1 MNEAYELRQLKA
13 VSVKCTAILNRNLHL
28 IKNKQPRR
36 KRYFNTCRGLNTK
49 DMAKIEQIT
58 QLDGILLTDNAI
70 RWLSALQDGNNSMII
85 NYRDLLG
92 DIIAYFGRSINVGKS
107 NDMDDIDDIE
117 FKRFINE
124 LSYLRRD
131 LKDLSKP

>member
-1 MNEAYELRQLKA
+1 
-13 VSVKCTAILNRNLHL
+13 
-28 IKNKQPRR
+28 
-36 KRYFNTCRGLNTK
+36 
-49 DMAKIEQIT
+49 MAKIEQIT